1 MFYEDLKPVSF
12 FSYLTK
18 ENLHLIKSH
27 CKELSFPPGSVILQ
41 QEEQSFDL
49 YIIVD
54 GRVRVSL
61 MNPEGREVVVDILEK
76 GDFFGELSFLD
87 NRSRSAMVTALAEVK
102 IMFIERDAFRRI
114 VRENSDIAINLLS
127 VMASRL
133 RKANEMIETL
143 TFLDVAGR
151 VAKTLTELARQNG
164 EVMPNGFIRVQCPTH
179 QTIANQ
185 IGASREAVTKAM
197 KSFVSNRLI
206 ALDGKDIIISPK
218 QLEII

>member
-12 FSYLTK
+12 FSYLTR

-27 CKELSFPPGSVILQ
+27 CKELSFPADSIILHQ
-41 QEEQSFDL
+41 DEQSFDL

-54 GRVRVSL
+54 GKVRVSL
-61 MNPEGREVVVDILEK
+61 MSADGKEVILDILEK

-87 NRSRSAMVTALAEVK
+87 NRSRSAMVTATTDVR

-114 VRENSDIAINLLS
+114 VRDNVDIAINLLS

-133 RKANEMIETL
+133 RKSNEMIETL

-151 VAKTLTELARQNG
+151 IAKMLTETARDNG
-164 EVMPNGFIRVQCPTH
+164 EKMPNGFLKIHSPTH
-179 QTIANQ
+179 RTIANK
-185 IGASREAVTKAM
+185 IGSSREAVTKAM
-197 KSFVSNRLI
+197 KSLVSNGLI
-206 ALDGKDIIISPK
+206 SLDGKDIIISPK
-218 QLEII
+218 QFEML

>member
-12 FSYLTK
+12 FSHLTEK
-18 ENLHLIKSH
+18 NLHLIQSH
-27 CKELSFPPGSVILQ
+27 CKELSFPEGSVILR

-54 GRVRVSL
+54 GQVGVSL
-61 MNPEGREVVVDILEK
+61 MNPDGKEVVLDVLEK

-87 NRSRSAMVTALAEVK
+87 NRSRSAMVTAITDVR
-102 IMFIERDAFRRI
+102 IMFIQRDAFRKI
-114 VRENSDIAINLLS
+114 VKENADIAINLLS

-143 TFLDVAGR
+143 TFLDVSGR
-151 VAKTLTELARQNG
+151 VAKVLMETAKEKG
-164 EVMPNGFIRVQCPTH
+164 EEMPNGFLRLRCPTH

-185 IGASREAVTKAM
+185 IGSSREAVTKAM
-197 KSFVSNRLI
+197 KSLVSNGLI
-206 ALDGKDIIISPK
+206 AVDGKDIVISPK
-218 QLEII
+218 QFRLL